1 MEINVLE
8 NKYMKFNFNI
18 NLPQKSIFGFRILS
32 SFQSSLSCYI
42 FLFSGKF
49 LNTLFGFRKVEI
61 IAGSLFNIFLNISI
75 VILIFNLFYKRKEI
89 KKIYF
94 LLLNSMLFLYLP
106 IAFYDIVKYIKI
118 LFFFIFKYSNQSTTY
133 FS

>member
-61 IAGSLFNIFLNISI
+61 IAGSLFNIFLNVSI

>member
-1 MEINVLE
+1 LEINVLE